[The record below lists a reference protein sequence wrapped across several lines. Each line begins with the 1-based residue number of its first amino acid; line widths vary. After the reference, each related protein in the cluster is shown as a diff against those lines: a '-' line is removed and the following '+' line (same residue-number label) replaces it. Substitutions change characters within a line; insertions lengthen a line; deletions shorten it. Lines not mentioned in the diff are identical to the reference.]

1 MSQAVRARML
11 IGAAVATAMWFPPA
25 VDAAFPGR
33 DGLIAF
39 TRADGSKPTQIYV
52 VRPNGQGLRQLTHR
66 RLGAREATWSPD
78 GGRIAFT
85 SHVYGVGAH
94 VFVKHLGGGVR
105 RITRGPDMYM
115 YPTWSP
121 DGRRIAAV
129 RWRWVGNEG
138 FYEGLVVMRA
148 DGTRERVLLE
158 SDWMGFGSTAWSP
171 DGQSIAFGGTG
182 IDFNGADP
190 GLYVVPAR
198 GGPARRI
205 GDVGGSQDDPD
216 WSPDGRLIAYAWGDV
231 LGPDDIRVVRPDDT
245 GEARITDDTLVPDGG
260 PAWAPS
266 GRRLAIGRLGRIRT
280 IRPDG
285 GGLRQVTRGRVGVS
299 DYDPSW
305 QPLPAPK
312 RRGSQR

>member
-1 MSQAVRARML
+1 
-11 IGAAVATAMWFPPA
+11 
-25 VDAAFPGR
+25 
-33 DGLIAF
+33 
-39 TRADGSKPTQIYV
+39 
-52 VRPNGQGLRQLTHR
+52 
-66 RLGAREATWSPD
+66 
-78 GGRIAFT
+78 
-85 SHVYGVGAH
+85 VYGVGAH

-115 YPTWSP
+115 YPSWSP

-138 FYEGLVVMRA
+138 FYDGLVVMRA

-205 GDVGGSQDDPD
+205 ANVGGSQDDPD

-231 LGPDDIRVVRPDDT
+231 LGSDDIRVVRPDDT

-280 IRPDG
+280 LRPDG
-285 GGLRQVTRGRVGVS
+285 GGLRRVTRGRVGVS

-305 QPLPAPK
+305 QPLTAS
-312 RRGSQR
+312 RRRAGQR